1 MPGEDQEKT
10 EEPTSKKIEDARNE
24 GNVPKSQDA
33 AAIVTLIIGL
43 AVTLFTMGF
52 IGERITNLYRYYQS
66 FVGVE
71 LDLRIVQGI
80 MIKSILEVLIMLA
93 PIVLS
98 IMVAGVLGNIM
109 QFGFIFTTKPIM
121 PNLGKINPLKG
132 IKNLIS
138 LKKILDTFKILLKVG
153 VVFTIAFVVLLK
165 FMNELPLLERYNLVE
180 QLNWLRDKVII
191 LASIVIIA
199 FLVIAVLD
207 VFLVRFQYFKSLRM
221 SKQEIKDEYKQ
232 MEGDP
237 QVKGRIRRLQ
247 MEAARRRM
255 VQDVAGADV
264 VITNPTHYAVAIRYD
279 TTKEQAPRVVAKG
292 VDFLAL
298 RIKQVAYDNNVVVYE
313 NPPLARELYKV
324 CDVDD
329 LIPRELFKAVAEVL
343 GFVYNTNNKGRL
355 AGQVKKNNG

>member
-1 MPGEDQEKT
+1 MAGEDQEKT
-10 EEPTSKKIEDARNE
+10 EEPTSKKIEDARKE

-33 AAIVTLIIGL
+33 AAIVTLIVGFVI
-43 AVTLFTMGF
+43 TLFMMGF

-66 FVGVE
+66 FIGVE
-71 LDLRIVQGI
+71 FDLRIIQAI
-80 MIKSILEVLIMLA
+80 MIKSIFEVLILLA

-98 IMVAGVLGNIM
+98 IMIAGILGNVM

-132 IKNLIS
+132 LKNLFS
-138 LKKILDTFKILLKVG
+138 LKKLVESVKIVLKVG
-153 VVFTIAFVVLLK
+153 VVFTVAFIVLLK
-165 FMNELPLLERYNLVE
+165 FMQELPLVERYNIIG
-180 QLNWLRDKVII
+180 QLIWLRDRAII
-191 LASIVIIA
+191 LAAIVIIA

-207 VFLVRFQYFKSLRM
+207 IFLVRFQYFKGLRM

-264 VITNPTHYAVAIRYD
+264 VITNPTHYAVAICYD

-313 NPPLARELYKV
+313 NPPLARELYKA
-324 CDVDD
+324 CDIND
-329 LIPRELFKAVAEVL
+329 LIPREMFKAVAEVL
-343 GFVYNTNNKGRL
+343 GFVYNTNNKSRL
-355 AGQVKKNNG
+355 AGQVKKNN

>member
-10 EEPTSKKIEDARNE
+10 EEPTSKKIEDARKE

-33 AAIVTLIIGL
+33 AAIISLIIG
-43 AVTLFTMGF
+43 VSITLFMMGF

-66 FVGVE
+66 FVGLE
-71 LDLRIVQGI
+71 LDLRVVQAI
-80 MIKSILEVLIMLA
+80 MIKSIFEVLIMLA

-98 IMVAGVLGNIM
+98 IMIAGVLGNIM

-132 IKNLIS
+132 LKNLIS
-138 LKKILDTFKILLKVG
+138 LKKLIDTIKIILKVSI
-153 VVFTIAFVVLLK
+153 VFSIAFVVLLK
-165 FMNELPLLERYNLVE
+165 FMKELPLVERYNIVL
-180 QLNWLRDKVII
+180 QLTWLRDKAII
-191 LASIVIIA
+191 LAAIVIIA
-199 FLVIAVLD
+199 FLIIAVLD
-207 VFLVRFQYFKSLRM
+207 VFLVRFQYFKGLRM

-355 AGQVKKNNG
+355 AGQVKNNH